1 MKIKEEITTRRDTLF
16 VKHPDTHSTG
26 KKKKKK
32 EWSVRESESVC
43 VCVWER
49 AIPFINPWM

>member
-43 VCVWER
+43 VCVCER
-49 AIPFINPWM
+49 ESDSFH